1 MKTKI
6 YSIICAVFLI
16 LGIVFILSSC
26 NSNTA
31 AGIVSASIN
40 ENGELILVYQNGTEQ
55 NLGVVVGN
63 DGKDGIDGKD
73 GKDGID
79 GKDGK
84 DGIDGKDG
92 KDGVDGKDGK
102 DGVDGADGS
111 DGSTIIIDNANGLD
125 STLAIAKGLRSVV
138 HIRCDFTVTVQSSGS
153 RPGMGG
159 GTKTEEYTSTGSGVI
174 YQMDQSSGSAFII
187 TNYHVVYDSDSDTAN
202 GISDNINIYLY
213 GSEVTERAI
222 PATYV
227 GGSLYY
233 DIAVLYV
240 ENSNILKSSDA
251 CGADIAD
258 SNEVVVGESVI
269 AIGNSKGFGI
279 SATTG
284 IISVDSE
291 YINMTAADGKTSV
304 SFRVMRMDAS
314 VNSGNS
320 GGGLFDT
327 NGNLIGIVNA
337 KFIETGVEGIG
348 YAIPTSVAISVADNI
363 IDYCYG
369 TELEQL
375 QRAVLGITVMLTDTK
390 AVYDSE
396 TGKISIKETVGVYT
410 IADDSLVKDEL
421 QENDVIVSAG
431 INGKMIEITRQHHLI
446 DLILEARIGDTMTF
460 NVLREGELIGIDV
473 LITEDCMVAY

>member
-1 MKTKI
+1 M
-6 YSIICAVFLI
+6 
-16 LGIVFILSSC
+16 
-26 NSNTA
+26 
-31 AGIVSASIN
+31 
-40 ENGELILVYQNGTEQ
+40 
-55 NLGVVVGN
+55 
-63 DGKDGIDGKD
+63 
-73 GKDGID
+73 
-79 GKDGK
+79 
-84 DGIDGKDG
+84 
-92 KDGVDGKDGK
+92 
-102 DGVDGADGS
+102 
-111 DGSTIIIDNANGLD
+111 
-125 STLAIAKGLRSVV
+125 
-138 HIRCDFTVTVQSSGS
+138 
-153 RPGMGG
+153 
-159 GTKTEEYTSTGSGVI
+159 
-174 YQMDQSSGSAFII
+174 
-187 TNYHVVYDSDSDTAN
+187 
-202 GISDNINIYLY
+202 
-213 GSEVTERAI
+213 
-222 PATYV
+222 
-227 GGSLYY
+227 
-233 DIAVLYV
+233 
-240 ENSNILKSSDA
+240 KSSDA